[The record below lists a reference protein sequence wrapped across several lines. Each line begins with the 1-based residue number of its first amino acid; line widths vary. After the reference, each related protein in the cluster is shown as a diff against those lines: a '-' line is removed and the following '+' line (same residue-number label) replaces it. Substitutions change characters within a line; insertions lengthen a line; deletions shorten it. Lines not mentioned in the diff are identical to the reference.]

1 MTDFIALAGIA
12 ASLLKL
18 ILRVNDESEAVE
30 LIGNAQEAAS
40 FLGRLKRG
48 ESNIPKPNTDRIEK
62 QLQAKLEGMHDRC
75 IGQGID
81 INSLEPV
88 ATEVVILLE
97 EMTQQKSLLITASR
111 SPEEFPNILQSNAAH
126 RRRNIEE
133 RLEPYFDDGSVIGC
147 KQFFV

>member
-48 ESNIPKPNTDRIEK
+48 E
-62 QLQAKLEGMHDRC
+62 
-75 IGQGID
+75 
-81 INSLEPV
+81 
-88 ATEVVILLE
+88 
-97 EMTQQKSLLITASR
+97 
-111 SPEEFPNILQSNAAH
+111 
-126 RRRNIEE
+126 
-133 RLEPYFDDGSVIGC
+133 
-147 KQFFV
+147 